1 MVMNLS
7 MNERLSRSIL
17 KYRTRR
23 KEADRLDESSTFFS
37 LCRPVCTP
45 SHIQTFTLRYSA
57 RENGIYC
64 SADCPVTSLAK
75 EAEIRLFLDEVNHH
89 LSAGEIHYLFLEPNW
104 RGEHEAFINIGMGL
118 VLDDTD
124 QVDVTPML
132 DEMSAYLE
140 HIVVVLGEAI
150 LKIIGGGDAE
160 ALAQDSIDRLPVW
173 DAEFMIARSE
183 YMPLPAHLRYD
194 EAEEE
199 AI

>member
-17 KYRTRR
+17 NYRVRR
-23 KEADRLDESSTFFS
+23 KESDRPDESSTFFS
-37 LCRPVCTP
+37 LRRPVCTP
-45 SHIQTFTLRYSA
+45 SHILNFNLRYSA

-64 SADCPVTSLAK
+64 SVDCPVTSLAEEK
-75 EAEIRLFLDEVNHH
+75 AIRLFLDAVKMH

-118 VLDDTD
+118 ELNDSDEAD
-124 QVDVTPML
+124 ITPML

-160 ALAQDSIDRLPVW
+160 ALAQESIEKLPAW
-173 DAEFMIARSE
+173 AGDFTPALSKD
-183 YMPLPAHLRYD
+183 MPVPAHLRYD
-194 EAEEE
+194 DAEEE
-199 AI
+199 